1 MVGRI
6 LRERGRIGELAA
18 EIYSSQPGRAEK
30 LKDVMLGLGGLK
42 RPVQVER
49 LWYHNGRPVFKFF
62 GIDSISDA
70 QSWRGADLLAPESE
84 RARLEPGEYSHADLI
99 GCEVRASLGEQPL
112 GIVRGIE
119 DYGSQILL
127 RVEKSAGGEM
137 LIPFVKAICREID
150 VARKIIR
157 VELPEGLSGAVREA
171 RFVTFHVLT
180 IFPEFF
186 RGPFEHGVIE
196 RAQKAGLIQIRVHD
210 LRTWTADRHRTVDD
224 RPFGGGEGMVLK
236 PGPIFEAVE
245 SIWPD
250 RTEGEQGRK
259 VVLLS
264 AQGRKFDQSVAREF
278 AGLSELLLICGRYE
292 GVDERVAEHLADEE
306 LSVGDF
312 VLSGGELAA
321 AMVID
326 VVARLKEGVL
336 GNRDSA
342 VYESFGEDGLLDCPQ
357 YTRPAEFRGWK
368 APEVLLGGNH
378 EEIRQWRRKAAREK
392 TARHRPDL
400 LRM

>member
-1 MVGRI
+1 M
-6 LRERGRIGELAA
+6 
-18 EIYSSQPGRAEK
+18 
-30 LKDVMLGLGGLK
+30 
-42 RPVQVER
+42 
-49 LWYHNGRPVFKFF
+49 
-62 GIDSISDA
+62 
-70 QSWRGADLLAPESE
+70 
-84 RARLEPGEYSHADLI
+84 
-99 GCEVRASLGEQPL
+99 
-112 GIVRGIE
+112 
-119 DYGSQILL
+119 
-127 RVEKSAGGEM
+127 
-137 LIPFVKAICREID
+137 
-150 VARKIIR
+150 
-157 VELPEGLSGAVREA
+157 
-171 RFVTFHVLT
+171 TFHVLT

-196 RAQKAGLIQIRVHD
+196 RAQRAGLIQIKVHD
-210 LRTWTADRHRTVDD
+210 LRTWTVDRHRTVDD

-236 PGPIFEAVE
+236 AAPIFEAVE

-250 RTEGEQGRK
+250 RTATEREPGKK

-264 AQGRKFDQSVAREF
+264 AQGRKFEQSVAREF
-278 AGLSELLLICGRYE
+278 SGLSQLLLICGRYE
-292 GVDERVAEHLADEE
+292 GVDERVAQHLADEE

-336 GNRDSA
+336 GNSDSA
-342 VYESFGEDGLLDCPQ
+342 LYESFGEDGLLDCPQ

-392 TARHRPDL
+392 TARQRPDL

>member
-1 MVGRI
+1 M
-6 LRERGRIGELAA
+6 
-18 EIYSSQPGRAEK
+18 
-30 LKDVMLGLGGLK
+30 
-42 RPVQVER
+42 
-49 LWYHNGRPVFKFF
+49 
-62 GIDSISDA
+62 
-70 QSWRGADLLAPESE
+70 
-84 RARLEPGEYSHADLI
+84 
-99 GCEVRASLGEQPL
+99 
-112 GIVRGIE
+112 
-119 DYGSQILL
+119 
-127 RVEKSAGGEM
+127 
-137 LIPFVKAICREID
+137 
-150 VARKIIR
+150 
-157 VELPEGLSGAVREA
+157 
-171 RFVTFHVLT
+171 TFHVLT

-196 RAQKAGLIQIRVHD
+196 RAQRGGLIQIKVHD

-245 SIWPD
+245 SIWPERASD
-250 RTEGEQGRK
+250 RK

-264 AQGRKFDQSVAREF
+264 AQGRKFDQSAAREF

-336 GNRDSA
+336 GNSDSA

-378 EEIRQWRRKAAREK
+378 EEIRQWRLKAAREK
-392 TARHRPDL
+392 TARQRPDL
-400 LRM
+400 LSM

>member
-1 MVGRI
+1 M
-6 LRERGRIGELAA
+6 
-18 EIYSSQPGRAEK
+18 
-30 LKDVMLGLGGLK
+30 
-42 RPVQVER
+42 
-49 LWYHNGRPVFKFF
+49 
-62 GIDSISDA
+62 
-70 QSWRGADLLAPESE
+70 
-84 RARLEPGEYSHADLI
+84 
-99 GCEVRASLGEQPL
+99 
-112 GIVRGIE
+112 
-119 DYGSQILL
+119 
-127 RVEKSAGGEM
+127 
-137 LIPFVKAICREID
+137 
-150 VARKIIR
+150 
-157 VELPEGLSGAVREA
+157 
-171 RFVTFHVLT
+171 TFHVLT

-186 RGPFEHGVIE
+186 RGPFEHGVVE
-196 RAQKAGLIQIRVHD
+196 RAHRAGLIEIKIHD

-236 PGPIFEAVE
+236 PGPIFDAVE

-250 RTEGEQGRK
+250 RASGERDPRKK

-321 AMVID
+321 AMVVD

-378 EEIRQWRRKAAREK
+378 EEIRRWRLKAAREK
-392 TARHRPDL
+392 TARQRPDL
-400 LRM
+400 LPR